1 MLWLSDEA
9 AAHSEGGKSSRT
21 SGWSICAMTAVAILN
36 KMQAG
41 KTALIKK
48 DGEEMLLAI
57 VLDKPLAA
65 QTLVNDPDAFISK
78 LRGSFKQACAPA
90 LGRSGRF
97 GYRVL

>member
-1 MLWLSDEA
+1 
-9 AAHSEGGKSSRT
+9 
-21 SGWSICAMTAVAILN
+21 MTAVAILN
-36 KMQAG
+36 KIQAG

-90 LGRSGRF
+90 LGRSGRL
-97 GYRVL
+97 GYRVLRGRAARHLWRRQESYNCGDSA